1 MFVPEKNHFADFA
14 IDIIEVRFKYNL
26 VKFFIQVSQI
36 LAWIGQ
42 NFPSS
47 TIITT
52 ILRNLFNVFWQID
65 RDPGMNLLASQ
76 IFNVTT
82 LKKRRKYKKSI
93 CHRKYMK

>member
-47 TIITT
+47 TIIST
-52 ILRNLFNVFWQID
+52 IMRNLFNVFD
-65 RDPGMNLLASQ
+65 RYDTDPGMNLLASK
-76 IFNVTT
+76 IFYVTT
-82 LKKRRKYKKSI
+82 LKKQRKYKNSI